1 MDAKEIMETNPLVVL
16 KNCDGYYSAKNKDGK
31 ITGPLVAYAGTY
43 EDARKNTRSY
53 VGFEYFNFAKAEEN
67 PEALD
72 YFAKNLAEKLR
83 NLQPDMIIGAAMG
96 GLFLSGLVAKHLGC
110 RLGFAEK
117 RIVKVANPTQGLKE
131 VNELI
136 IERHEIKAGD
146 KVIIIEDVVNN
157 YSTTQKMQELIRE
170 KGGEFIGIGCAIN
183 RSGKNVFEDLPVKS
197 VCFVTAQQ
205 FKQNDP
211 TVSQLIA
218 EDKIVW
224 KAKQNWPE
232 LKATMED

>member
-1 MDAKEIMETNPLVVL
+1 MDAKKIMETDPLVVL

-43 EDARKNTRSY
+43 ETESQQKKNY

-72 YFAKNLAEKLR
+72 YFARSLAGKLKD
-83 NLQPDMIIGAAMG
+83 LQPDMIIGAAMG
-96 GLFLSGLVAKHLGC
+96 GLFLSCLVAKHLGC

-117 RIVKVANPTQGLKE
+117 KIVKVADPTQGLKE
-131 VNELI
+131 ISELI

-146 KVIIIEDVVNN
+146 KIIIIEDVVNN

-183 RSGKNVFEDLPVKS
+183 RSGKSFYEESPVES

-205 FKQNDP
+205 FRQNDP
-211 TVSQLIA
+211 AVSQLIA